1 MTVLE
6 KIKRCVSLVWDF
18 QEFYGEEDIEDFCDN
33 ELSTYTQYNEIV
45 EYFKHLADLEKQIA
59 ELEAEVKEWKD
70 KADLWCKT
78 ANLKDHNIMINK
90 ELEKENAELKN
101 TIATL
106 RQEKDNVSMHAK
118 AMEVV
123 AKTRS
128 DQLTKAK
135 EIIKIFLKYEICTLN
150 IKDELAD
157 NIAKAKAFLNSEV
170 ENV

>member
-1 MTVLE
+1 MTKEELKEQDIRLNRLCFDYQE
-6 KIKRCVSLVWDF
+6 KEKR
-18 QEFYGEEDIEDFCDN
+18 
-33 ELSTYTQYNEIV
+33 
-45 EYFKHLADLEKQIA
+45 IA